1 MRWADVIS
9 EEPRETIPPIPTIH
23 RVGMVILALHYIAG
37 DALGLVFLI
46 LNVTG
51 AITLPPPPPEV
62 AEQLKGLPGWQS
74 IVSFTILGLGLIG
87 GILVVLRYR
96 IALPVLLVYLSIS
109 LLDWLYLYFVR
120 GYNLQASLPL
130 QWIPYVVGIVAILYV
145 WLLCRRGILYKRFRH
160 APDE

>member
-1 MRWADVIS
+1 MRWADVVS
-9 EEPRETIPPIPTIH
+9 EEASETIPPIPTIH

-37 DALGLVFLI
+37 GALGLVFLI

-51 AITLPPPPPEV
+51 AITLPPPPQEV
-62 AEQLKGLPGWQS
+62 AKQLKRLPVGQS
-74 IVSFTILGLGLIG
+74 IVSFTIFGLGLIG

-109 LLDWLYLYFVR
+109 ILDWLYLYFVR

-130 QWIPYVVGIVAILYV
+130 QWIP
-145 WLLCRRGILYKRFRH
+145 
-160 APDE
+160 

>member
-1 MRWADVIS
+1 MRWADVVS

-23 RVGMVILALHYIAG
+23 RVGMVILALHYVAG
-37 DALGLVFLI
+37 GALGLVFLI
-46 LNVTG
+46 LSATG

-62 AEQLKGLPGWQS
+62 AERLKGLPGWQS

-120 GYNLQASLPL
+120 GYNLEASLPL

-160 APDE
+160 VAGE